1 MSLSEQGTALI
12 LMQGIRLDFGTA
24 LGHQGLVAEHLERLG
39 FWVKPEQVA
48 IRRANPEIS
57 SLVFNRL
64 VTKKTKE
71 MLAGNGFFLRSCQS
85 GENLNRWVS
94 WVSK

>member
-39 FWVKPEQVA
+39 FRIKPKQVA
-48 IRRANPEIS
+48 IGCANPEIS
-57 SLVFNRL
+57 SLIFNRL
-64 VTKKTKE
+64 VTEKTE
-71 MLAGNGFFLRSCQS
+71 GNVGR
-85 GENLNRWVS
+85 
-94 WVSK
+94 